1 MADHVHLSL
10 WLRNPS
16 ALAIPHYLERVL
28 SVFPFSRF
36 QTGVTLRVLAVSL
49 SEPPLMERLY
59 DEADPAAL
67 VDDAKAFSNS
77 DVAFEV
83 DCYWEL
89 WSGGPDWILRP
100 SGVTLGVCGPDFE
113 SDNGEQ
119 IRIDAGA
126 ETLYLPQASNPPSLR
141 PVQSN
146 IRSLLRLAE
155 DLGRVL
161 PVERR
166 ALWSDSGENFADRLE
181 ESL

>member
-1 MADHVHLSL
+1 VADHVHLSL
-10 WLRNPS
+10 WIRNPS
-16 ALAIPHYLERVL
+16 ALALPHYLERVL
-28 SVFPFSRF
+28 SVFPFSRL
-36 QTGVTLRVLAVSL
+36 QAGAALRVLAVSPG
-49 SEPPLMERLY
+49 EPPLMERLY

-67 VDDAKAFSNS
+67 VDDAKAFSNP

-83 DCYWEL
+83 DCFWEL
-89 WSGGPDWILRP
+89 WSGGPEWSLRP
-100 SGVTLGVCGPDFE
+100 SAVTLAVRGPGFE

-119 IRIDAGA
+119 IWIDAGA

-166 ALWSDSGENFADRLE
+166 ALWQDSGENFAERLE